1 MHVVED
7 GPQRLRFYEPANWV
21 LTIVGTFFVLIGL
34 GVLHHL
40 GARGTLTCSRDTGLC
55 TVTTWRVTGTERHAF
70 PVSHLQ
76 GGTLTEHPASKGANS
91 YTVSIDT
98 ANGSVPLSPFS
109 DQDHAHHDGIAER
122 IDAFAADPQ
131 ARTLEVHLGPSWLGI
146 GFGLAL
152 NVFMIWLGLVG
163 LTRTTYTFDA
173 TGRTLNC
180 RRRGLLAGPGFT
192 LDLGRVV
199 GVRLDVDDR
208 GKSTTHTL
216 RLVLADGTA
225 VELGD
230 PTADGLAARHNADR
244 VREFLRVPEVPGAIA
259 G

>member
-21 LTIVGTFFVLIGL
+21 LTVVGTFFVLIGL

-40 GARGTLTCSRDTGLC
+40 GAQGTLTCSRDTGLC
-55 TVTTWRVTGTERHAF
+55 TVSTWRVTGTERFEF
-70 PVSHLQ
+70 PVTSLV
-76 GGTLTEHPASKGANS
+76 GGTLTERPASKGASS
-91 YTVSIDT
+91 YTVSVDT
-98 ANGSVPLSPFS
+98 ATGTVPLSPFP
-109 DQDHAHHDGIAER
+109 DQDRAHHDGLAER
-122 IDAFAADPQ
+122 IDAFVADPH
-131 ARTLEVHLGPSWLGI
+131 ARTLEVRIGPSWLGV

-152 NVFMIWLGLVG
+152 NAFMAWLGLIG

-173 TGRTLNC
+173 AGRTLTC
-180 RRRGLLAGPGFT
+180 RRRGPLAGQGFT

-199 GVRLDVDDR
+199 GVRLDSDEG
-208 GKSTTHTL
+208 GKTTTHTL
-216 RLVLADGTA
+216 RLVLADGA
-225 VELGD
+225 VIEIGD
-230 PTADGLAARHNADR
+230 PTADGLAARHNAAR

>member
-7 GPQRLRFYEPANWV
+7 GPQRLRFHEPANWV
-21 LTIVGTFFVLIGL
+21 LTVVGTFFVLMGL

-40 GARGTLTCSRDTGLC
+40 GAQGTLTCSRDTGEC
-55 TVTTWRVTGTERHAF
+55 TVSTWRVTGIERVTF
-70 PVSHLQ
+70 PVSTLQ
-76 GGTLTEHPASKGANS
+76 GGTLTEHAASRGANS
-91 YTVSIDT
+91 YAVLVDT
-98 ANGSVPLSPFS
+98 TNGSVPLSPFS

-122 IDAFAADPQ
+122 IDAFAADPH
-131 ARTLEVHLGPSWLGI
+131 ARTLEVRLGPSWLGI

-152 NVFMIWLGLVG
+152 NVFMVWLGLVG
-163 LTRTTYTFDA
+163 LIRTTYTFDA
-173 TGRTLNC
+173 ADRTLVC

-199 GVRLDVDDR
+199 GVRLDHDDR
-208 GKSTTHTL
+208 GKTPTHTL

-230 PTADGLAARHNADR
+230 PTADGLAARHHADR